1 VADII
6 QYNNDFENII
16 AIIEHS
22 KARAIKA
29 VNAEMIEMYWQIGK
43 YISEKAANNGWGK
56 SVVQDFSNFL
66 KQTYPSASGFSSQ
79 NIWRMKQF
87 YETYKD
93 NEKLSPLVREITWS
107 NNLLI
112 MSGCKTD
119 EAKEF
124 YMRLC
129 IANGYGKRELE
140 RQIDSMLYERTMLST
155 AKHHDLIEQHPAV
168 GTLRDSYVLEFL
180 NVPETTKK
188 RIFANPSLPI

>member
-1 VADII
+1 MADII

-43 YISEKAANNGWGK
+43 YISEKADNNGWGK

-87 YETYKD
+87 Y
-93 NEKLSPLVREITWS
+93 
-107 NNLLI
+107 
-112 MSGCKTD
+112 
-119 EAKEF
+119 
-124 YMRLC
+124 
-129 IANGYGKRELE
+129 
-140 RQIDSMLYERTMLST
+140 
-155 AKHHDLIEQHPAV
+155 
-168 GTLRDSYVLEFL
+168 
-180 NVPETTKK
+180 
-188 RIFANPSLPI
+188 

>member
-1 VADII
+1 MADII
-6 QYNNDFENII
+6 KYNNDFENII
-16 AIIEHS
+16 AVIEHS

-29 VNAEMIEMYWQIGK
+29 VNAEMIEMYWKIHQRE
-43 YISEKAANNGWGK
+43 SSQRRLRK

-66 KQTYPSASGFSSQ
+66 KRTYPSVSGFSSQ
-79 NIWRMKQF
+79 NIWRMKQS

-93 NEKLSPLVREITWS
+93 NEKLSPLVGEITWS
-107 NNLLI
+107 NSLLI

-119 EAKEF
+119 EAKGF

-155 AKHHDLIEQHPAV
+155 AKHHDPIRQHPAV
-168 GTLRDSYVLEFL
+168 KTLRDLYVPEFL
-180 NVPETTKK
+180 DVTENDKEKDLRK
-188 RIFANPSLPI
+188 SIIANLK

>member
-1 VADII
+1 MADII
-6 QYNNDFENII
+6 KYNNDLENII
-16 AIIEHS
+16 AIIEQS
-22 KARAIKA
+22 KTRAIKA

-43 YISEKAANNGWGK
+43 YISEKAANDGWGK
-56 SVVQDFSNFL
+56 SVVQEFADFL

-87 YETYKD
+87 YETYRQ

-129 IANGYGKRELE
+129 IVNGYGKRELE

-155 AKHHDLIEQHPAV
+155 AKHHELIEQHFP
-168 GTLRDSYVLEFL
+168 LEL
-180 NVPETTKK
+180 VRKIRKLSPELLQKCATPFILY
-188 RIFANPSLPI
+188 RE